1 MRMPAR
7 PIQVRRCAIA
17 TGREENNIKAYIGN
31 AVLVRQLD
39 ALGERDADEIIAFS
53 RQESLSHED
62 RARVSIILKN
72 ARRNIADKDNGS
84 KAALSAVSQVYGI
97 DAKFG
102 VSKMPDSG
110 YRPGGG
116 AAGGGGGGGGASADA
131 GDAGSAGAGSAQP
144 LSAAQ
149 LRERALA
156 RKKKKKQPPTGG
168 EGGAPKHA
176 VTGAEAGGDATRG
189 EQHYR
194 SARLTKGAR

>member
-116 AAGGGGGGGGASADA
+116 AAGGGGGGGASADA

>member
-116 AAGGGGGGGGASADA
+116 AAGGGGGGGASADA
-131 GDAGSAGAGSAQP
+131 GDAGGAGAGSAQP

-168 EGGAPKHA
+168 GG
-176 VTGAEAGGDATRG
+176 GGSQARRDRG
-189 EQHYR
+189 GGGR
-194 SARLTKGAR
+194 RCDPR